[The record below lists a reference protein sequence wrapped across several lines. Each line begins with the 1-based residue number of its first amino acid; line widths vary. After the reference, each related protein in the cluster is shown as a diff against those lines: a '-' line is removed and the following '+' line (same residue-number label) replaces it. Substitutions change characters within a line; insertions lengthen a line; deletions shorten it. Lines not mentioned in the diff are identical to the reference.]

1 MRFYRIVLSILL
13 ILCGFGAF
21 AQNKDSAVDK
31 ALDEYESLLKE
42 AISLKRSSDAGE
54 RVLEYEIYSLA
65 SRLSAIRK
73 SLGSGNKMT
82 NAQKERLAAL
92 IKWYETAEKGYEA
105 GVVWVSPV
113 VDTLKTAVVSSDF
126 TPKKV
131 VPVEIAGLLI
141 DPAFKPFRVHPFL
154 SVTVSGF
161 DAVLPGA
168 RIGFARKRWGGY
180 LSAQMSP
187 EKLVAD
193 YTCLSNGSIPAGG
206 AIYTNGVKSLY
217 HFSVSAG
224 ALYLPVRFYGLD
236 TGGVGV
242 YAGAGYGERNLYW
255 QDIEAKWALVE
266 DRSWQGVGVEAGL
279 IVLWKRLT
287 FSAGTHITGF
297 AHADFEAGIGVRF

>member
-54 RVLEYEIYSLA
+54 RVLEYELYSLA
-65 SRLSAIRK
+65 TRLSAIRK

-92 IKWYETAEKGYEA
+92 IKWYETTEKGYEA

-131 VPVEIAGLLI
+131 VPVDIA
-141 DPAFKPFRVHPFL
+141 
-154 SVTVSGF
+154 
-161 DAVLPGA
+161 
-168 RIGFARKRWGGY
+168 
-180 LSAQMSP
+180 
-187 EKLVAD
+187 
-193 YTCLSNGSIPAGG
+193 
-206 AIYTNGVKSLY
+206 
-217 HFSVSAG
+217 
-224 ALYLPVRFYGLD
+224 
-236 TGGVGV
+236 
-242 YAGAGYGERNLYW
+242 
-255 QDIEAKWALVE
+255 
-266 DRSWQGVGVEAGL
+266 
-279 IVLWKRLT
+279 
-287 FSAGTHITGF
+287 
-297 AHADFEAGIGVRF
+297 